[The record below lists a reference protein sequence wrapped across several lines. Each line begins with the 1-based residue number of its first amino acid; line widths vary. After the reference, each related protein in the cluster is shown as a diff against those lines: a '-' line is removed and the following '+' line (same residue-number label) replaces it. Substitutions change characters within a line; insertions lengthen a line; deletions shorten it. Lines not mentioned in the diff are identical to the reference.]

1 MESREKEE
9 EDEGIFGVKC
19 HLKQSENKL
28 WRQRV
33 ILEVHRQF
41 VHRTAGEETCSQA
54 RLSLSWM
61 EASCDASD
69 AAAGHRQV

>member
-1 MESREKEE
+1 MESREEE

-19 HLKQSENKL
+19 HLKRRENKL
-28 WRQRV
+28 WRQGV
-33 ILEVHRQF
+33 ILEVHRHQF
-41 VHRTAGEETCSQA
+41 VHREETCSQA